1 MNERDIAYWAGYF
14 DADGHVTGQVRI
26 RKSGRQAGQR
36 EISFRVGVTGNV
48 LARLEELKALFGG
61 SICTIKR
68 KGDQWKPGAPVSTC
82 STYQWAAVHAAGDKF
97 MRAILPYLRTKR
109 PQAETYLKARSTF
122 LPRGGRAKELPEET
136 WTARL
141 NLLNCI
147 RQLNRPGSPDLA
159 F

>member
-14 DADGHVTGQVRI
+14 DADGHVTGQI
-26 RKSGRQAGQR
+26 RKDRKR
-36 EISFRVGVTGNV
+36 EIVFKIGVTSSV
-48 LARLEELKALFGG
+48 LKIMEELKQSFGG
-61 SICTIKR
+61 SITAIHR
-68 KGDQWKPGAPVSTC
+68 RGDQWTEGSPVATKT
-82 STYQWAAVHAAGDKF
+82 TYQWIVGYKDGEKF
-97 MRAILPYLRTKR
+97 IRSILPYLKIKR
-109 PQAETYLKARSTF
+109 PQAESFLKARSTYNH
-122 LPRGGRAKELPEET
+122 GKGRVPEET

>member
-1 MNERDIAYWAGYF
+1 MNEQDCAYWAGYF
-14 DADGHVTGQVRI
+14 DADGHVTGQVRKD
-26 RKSGRQAGQR
+26 RH
-36 EISFRVGVTGNV
+36 EIEFRVGVTGCV
-48 LARLEELKALFGG
+48 LETLEELKDLFGG
-61 SICTIKR
+61 SIVVIHR
-68 KGDQWKPGAPVSTC
+68 KGFQWQKGSPVSTRE
-82 STYQWAAVHAAGDKF
+82 TYQWAASYKAADKF
-97 MRAILPYLRTKR
+97 MRAILPYLRIKR

-122 LPRGGRAKELPEET
+122 LPRGGKGRTLPEET